1 MLQKNKTYYID
12 TSQMSTNK
20 VKNMIVSLT
29 QKGFKYVSVSDSDI
43 EDNAEYFLAVN
54 TTENICYMDCCS
66 SENIVSFDHIL
77 CNVV

>member
-12 TSQMSTNK
+12 TSELSTDN

-29 QKGFKYVSVSDSDI
+29 QRGFKYVSVTDSDV
-43 EDNAEYFLAVN
+43 EDNADYFLAVN

-66 SENIVSFDHIL
+66 SENIVSFDYIL
-77 CNVV
+77 CKVV

>member
-20 VKNMIVSLT
+20 VKNMIVFLT
-29 QKGFKYVSVSDSDI
+29 QKGFKYVSVSDSDV

-66 SENIVSFDHIL
+66 SENIVSFDYIL
-77 CNVV
+77 CNVD